1 MLARIGVLLAVAVV
15 LGSLA
20 NAVSPKGLSWTHPLG
35 KGLRARVAEAG
46 LRPVGIDQLRD
57 LLPKVRLLDA
67 RSREEFKLGHL
78 AGARSFPWKD
88 VDDGKAPL
96 PPAGGPTVVYCA
108 NEFCEDAF
116 RLGRLMVQRGD
127 ADVGVLLEGYDEWWN
142 RKWPVEQ
149 D

>member
-1 MLARIGVLLAVAVV
+1 MIARIGVLLAVAVV

-20 NAVSPKGLSWTHPLG
+20 NAVSPRGLSWTHPLG

-67 RSREEFKLGHL
+67 RPREEFKLGHL
-78 AGARSFPWKD
+78 PGAQSSPWKD
-88 VDDGKAPL
+88 VDEGRAPL
-96 PPAGGPTVVYCA
+96 PPAGGPTIVYCA

-116 RLGRLMVQRGD
+116 RLGRLMAQRGD
-127 ADVGVLLEGYDEWWN
+127 ADVGVLLQGYDEWWN